1 MHAKIVLRQ
10 ITSPTMDFVGLAHAS
25 SYDLDPRADCQAITL
40 GPSELKADPMPAR
53 DPVVSKNHGATV
65 QILYHHVHVSII
77 KKIAYCQAAGHASFH
92 DRRAGLIAGGAHRLS
107 SAPVVGRDPGE
118 HHRGPARPFA
128 GARSSRRCPLDF
140 CHSEPTL
147 VGEGPAF

>member
-92 DRRAGLIAGGAHRLS
+92 DRRAGLIAGVAEFSAAQVHVNKLRL
-107 SAPVVGRDPGE
+107 AKAARVRKPVSLRICV
-118 HHRGPARPFA
+118 
-128 GARSSRRCPLDF
+128 SRRHD
-140 CHSEPTL
+140 
-147 VGEGPAF
+147 